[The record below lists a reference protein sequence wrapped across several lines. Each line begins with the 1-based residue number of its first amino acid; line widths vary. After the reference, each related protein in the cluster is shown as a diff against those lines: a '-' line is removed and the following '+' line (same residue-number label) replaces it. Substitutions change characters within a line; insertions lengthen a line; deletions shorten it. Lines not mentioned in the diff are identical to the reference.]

1 MQIEIYK
8 MTADNDSLTITLEA
22 ICDSFSSL
30 IWDIEYYRCG
40 QFEVYIAASPRNIEI
55 FQTGRIVGRDDDSQH
70 FGIIESVQ
78 IDTDIENG
86 DYITVRGRFLMC
98 LLERRIIYPTLSFTS
113 QTSYADIVRTAV
125 TQNAI
130 DAAERKIPGLSI
142 GAVTGN
148 CWEQT
153 ATLQVSYDN
162 LMEWIYTIC
171 EKIGGTANIR
181 LVKSVDEKYLMVFEL
196 LEGIDRSMMQEVQ
209 PHIIFSDAYS
219 NLLSFSYA
227 EDASIQRN
235 FAYILGQGE
244 GAERKQTTYMYDYDI
259 TENTSPFYENDAVKK
274 LVVSDGIT
282 SIGETAFKRC
292 MNLENVSLPATLTK
306 IGSTA
311 FMPADGS
318 FSSAGKLSN
327 IEIPQNVIEIGGS
340 AFWGSAITSVK
351 IPQNVATVGRYVFRD
366 CQELRT
372 ARYEGTVIGG
382 YMFVGCSNLREFTI
396 AHTVKEIGE
405 NCFNYCTRLETIV
418 YEGSMDDWKAVK
430 KGDNWAAKNVMDIAV
445 SGVKNIQC
453 LDGYFEWNNENK
465 EWTEVKV

>member
-113 QTSYADIVRTAV
+113 QTTYSDIVRTAV
-125 TQNAI
+125 TQNTLQT
-130 DAAERKIPGLSI
+130 DSRRIPGLSL
-142 GAVTGN
+142 GTVNGD
-148 CWEQT
+148 CWAQT

-171 EKIGGTANIR
+171 GKIGGTANIR

-196 LEGIDRSMMQEVQ
+196 SEGIDRSMMQAAN

-244 GAERKQTTYMYDYDI
+244 STERKQTTYCNGDAPTYLDRYEIYVDAKDI
-259 TENTSPFYENDAVKK
+259 SEDQ
-274 LVVSDGIT
+274 DID
-282 SIGETAFKRC
+282 GETVPISEPEYIELLKARGSENIVPPKIASESEIAANNTQYVYGKDYAVGDYVTVQHRRFGMIQPKIQLTGMIEAFDQNGR
-292 MNLENVSLPATLTK
+292 SLTPT
-306 IGSTA
+306 
-311 FMPADGS
+311 F
-318 FSSAGKLSN
+318 
-327 IEIPQNVIEIGGS
+327 
-340 AFWGSAITSVK
+340 
-351 IPQNVATVGRYVFRD
+351 
-366 CQELRT
+366 
-372 ARYEGTVIGG
+372 
-382 YMFVGCSNLREFTI
+382 
-396 AHTVKEIGE
+396 
-405 NCFNYCTRLETIV
+405 
-418 YEGSMDDWKAVK
+418 
-430 KGDNWAAKNVMDIAV
+430 
-445 SGVKNIQC
+445 
-453 LDGYFEWNNENK
+453 
-465 EWTEVKV
+465 TEV